1 MTGRFKNGKY
11 GFLSYLPIVKLSKYW
26 KLLEELGN
34 ILKQKKD
41 VKDLRKK
48 VQSKSITK
56 ENKIWHLEVVLEQIS
71 ALKLSE
77 KYSLMLK
84 ELWKSEHDEE
94 FECNFMEE
102 IFRLMDNFEQKLK
115 TDISS
120 FESKVATFKIL
131 DMTESGPQLILQT
144 SLIFMNPN
152 ELLKFN
158 IVDYPFSA
166 SIRILQI
173 LTSFGSL
180 VFGTFNVFKT
190 SIYNKIDQKD
200 PIMPQYSKKSQ
211 FLVFLS
217 IFITIAPRLATLCIF
232 FGSFQGFPG
241 MITLLIFTLVY
252 VISFA
257 SFTLCTFKKLK
268 SHVESVAYI
277 QILLQ
282 ALFSAHIGPCVVLNP
297 KTKTFLYSSFASAF
311 AHLLLILY
319 LIIFCDSEKHLTVP
333 PLIGQEY
340 FKIICYTLLGFL
352 VFSSI
357 FSLIL
362 DCFSKNNFQCRLC
375 CCNCC
380 QAESTSDEFS
390 LKNVTNSPEKYDLVN
405 VECITENSEN
415 YQMDRRKISP
425 PVMNEL
431 KMKLL
436 HKKNSPEE

>member
-11 GFLSYLPIVKLSKYW
+11 GILSYLPIVKLSKYW
-26 KLLEELGN
+26 ELLEELGN

-48 VQSKSITK
+48 IQTKLSTK
-56 ENKIWHLEVVLEQIS
+56 ETKIWHLEVVQSQIS

-77 KYSLMLK
+77 KSSLMLK
-84 ELWKSEHDEE
+84 EIWKSEHNEE

-102 IFRLMDNFEQKLK
+102 IFRLMDNFEHKLK
-115 TDISS
+115 IDISS

-131 DMTESGPQLILQT
+131 DMTESGPQLILQA
-144 SLIFMNPN
+144 SLIFMSPN

-166 SIRILQI
+166 SIKILQI

-200 PIMPQYSKKSQ
+200 QIMPQYSKKSQ
-211 FLVFLS
+211 FLIFLS
-217 IFITIAPRLATLCIF
+217 ILITIAPRLATLCIF

-252 VISFA
+252 IISFA

-268 SHVESVAYI
+268 GHIDSVTYI
-277 QILLQ
+277 QSLLQ

-297 KTKTFLYSSFASAF
+297 KTRTFLYSSFASAF
-311 AHLLLILY
+311 AHLLLLLY

-333 PLIGQEY
+333 SLIGQEY
-340 FKIICYTLLGFL
+340 FKIICYTLLGLL

-362 DCFSKNNFQCRLC
+362 HCFSKKSFQCKLC
-375 CCNCC
+375 CFNCC
-380 QAESTSDEFS
+380 QSESTSDEFS
-390 LKNVTNSPEKYDLVN
+390 LQNMTNSPEKYDLVN
-405 VECITENSEN
+405 VQCIVENSEN
-415 YQMDRRKISP
+415 NQMDRSQISS

-431 KMKLL
+431 KTKLL
-436 HKKNSPEE
+436 YKKNSP